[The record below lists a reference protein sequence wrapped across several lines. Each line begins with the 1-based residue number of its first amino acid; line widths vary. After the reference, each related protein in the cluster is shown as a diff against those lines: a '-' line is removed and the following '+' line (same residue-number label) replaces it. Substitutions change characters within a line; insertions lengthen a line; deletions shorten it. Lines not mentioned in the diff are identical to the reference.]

1 MRGRELID
9 AMAIEQDGWIE
20 LRANYPQIAGRALS
34 LRVIGEKP
42 VDIGS
47 SFGGEPTGQRGSF
60 ETWHPGTGA
69 SIQYRKSIWV
79 RGRCGR
85 IEIWALGDPPRQ

>member
-1 MRGRELID
+1 MREHELID

-34 LRVIGEKP
+34 LHVIGEKP

-47 SFGGEPTGQRGSF
+47 TSGGEPTGQRGSF
-60 ETWHPGTGA
+60 ETWHPGPTG
-69 SIQYRKSIWV
+69 SFQYSKCIWV
-79 RGRCGR
+79 RGRGSR
-85 IEIWALGDPPRQ
+85 IEIWALGNPPRQ